1 MRMRAHKNLLDD
13 ADRRSAAAAVFAVLE
28 RMAAFV
34 LAERVL
40 VYNSLP
46 DELST
51 REFLDKWQEKKRFYL
66 PRVNGIDLDILPYER
81 TRTHLGA
88 FRIEEPDGTDLT
100 DVSDMDLIVVPGV
113 AYDTHG
119 SRLGRGKGYYDR
131 MLVSARAVKIGVA
144 YDFQLI
150 EEPERIDTES
160 HDISVD
166 YVITPSRVVKI
177 SRH

>member
-1 MRMRAHKNLLDD
+1 MNKEEIRMRMRAHKNLLDD
-13 ADRRSAAAAVFAVLE
+13 ADRRSAAATVFAVLE

-51 REFLDKWQEKKRFYL
+51 REFLDKWQAKKRFYL

-88 FRIEEPDGTDLT
+88 
-100 DVSDMDLIVVPGV
+100 
-113 AYDTHG
+113 
-119 SRLGRGKGYYDR
+119 
-131 MLVSARAVKIGVA
+131 
-144 YDFQLI
+144 
-150 EEPERIDTES
+150 
-160 HDISVD
+160 
-166 YVITPSRVVKI
+166 
-177 SRH
+177 